1 MTGVTGQG
9 AQAGAA
15 QQGGGWGSGMDW
27 ATVIQG
33 AGQGAAE
40 GFKSAGQG
48 AATKA
53 EAKELK
59 RKTYA
64 ELLKN
69 ALKRDLAMYRADVGH
84 QDDMRAMQGD
94 ALQQVA
100 RGFVDSLRGIQTS
113 RR

>member
-1 MTGVTGQG
+1 MTAQTGQG
-9 AQAGAA
+9 TQVGAQP
-15 QQGGGWGSGMDW
+15 QGGWGAGEW

-33 AGQGAAE
+33 AGQGASE

-59 RKTYA
+59 RRTYA

-69 ALKRDLAMYRADVGH
+69 ALKRDLAMYRADTGH
-84 QDDMRAMQGD
+84 QNDMSSMQGD

-100 RGFVDSLRGIQTS
+100 RGFVDSLRGIQTL

>member
-1 MTGVTGQG
+1 MTAQTGQG
-9 AQAGAA
+9 AQPSGGFGA
-15 QQGGGWGSGMDW
+15 SDW

-59 RKTYA
+59 RRTWA
-64 ELLKN
+64 DLLKN

-84 QDDMRAMQGD
+84 QDEMSSMQGD
-94 ALQQVA
+94 ALQQMA
-100 RGFVDSLRGIQTS
+100 RGFVDSLRGAQV
-113 RR
+113 RGR